1 MESRRKGESTLLDWE
16 RRAGEKERGCTL
28 KGYAKF
34 REKRV
39 KRLQDGSTLRLDRV
53 AMVST
58 ITRRILAAVSKM
70 QHLNLRAHLYEN
82 LQYCIPIPCSKTN
95 PSFPPTVSFPT
106 APSNLSEAMTQHFF
120 SRAVWKIH
128 K

>member
-39 KRLQDGSTLRLDRV
+39 KRLQDASTLHLDRV

-58 ITRRILAAVSKM
+58 ITRRIDPRDRVGFLGM
-70 QHLNLRAHLYEN
+70 QSVQSPRAPH
-82 LQYCIPIPCSKTN
+82 
-95 PSFPPTVSFPT
+95 
-106 APSNLSEAMTQHFF
+106 
-120 SRAVWKIH
+120 
-128 K
+128 